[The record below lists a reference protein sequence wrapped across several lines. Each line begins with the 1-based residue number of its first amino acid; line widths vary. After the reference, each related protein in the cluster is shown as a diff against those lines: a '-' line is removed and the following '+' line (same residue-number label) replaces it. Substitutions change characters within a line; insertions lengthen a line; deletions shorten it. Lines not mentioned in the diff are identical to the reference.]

1 MDYISQSLFGRNEEC
16 PEKTLIWGPN
26 SLESLIFVQHSLTA
40 WDPGKTARHI
50 WMSKNADSV
59 TASGLAPVS
68 AATWGCCVWCWGAL
82 PCWRPRHI
90 FSAVC
95 LCVCQMKAAFHNA
108 TITPWSV
115 WQLCKSTPQPPSG
128 CQAWLHLIP
137 HVWLKA
143 AVTALCKAGRKRSR
157 VWHPLVINQVWYGL
171 YAACS
176 CPGSLLPRGCSP
188 AASWGEGAYQVLP
201 CTVDSHHFPSLGCAQ
216 CMVHLHFSASYTGL
230 ESKNRVL
237 SKTVHL
243 PSSNNIAT
251 WLQAWTRRDLWSNYT
266 GSKALPKFFQVFLGV
281 SSLTHWM
288 GSIFQVFEVFKFL
301 LCLNVILPLL

>member
-1 MDYISQSLFGRNEEC
+1 MALCLRHSSSLSSDCAHCQVHYTLMQWHRYNEELPRKSTWELMDYISQSLFGRNEEC

-50 WMSKNADSV
+50 WVSKNADSV

-157 VWHPLVINQVWYGL
+157 VWHPLVINQV
-171 YAACS
+171 
-176 CPGSLLPRGCSP
+176 
-188 AASWGEGAYQVLP
+188 
-201 CTVDSHHFPSLGCAQ
+201 
-216 CMVHLHFSASYTGL
+216 
-230 ESKNRVL
+230 
-237 SKTVHL
+237 
-243 PSSNNIAT
+243 
-251 WLQAWTRRDLWSNYT
+251 
-266 GSKALPKFFQVFLGV
+266 
-281 SSLTHWM
+281 
-288 GSIFQVFEVFKFL
+288 
-301 LCLNVILPLL
+301 